1 MMHKESYS
9 RRSFIKNTVG
19 AGIALA
25 GAGLFESC
33 SLYDPKGLPTTILG
47 KTGVRI
53 PRIGLGL
60 GSRFC
65 EITDEEESSNLL
77 EYALDNGLYYWDTA
91 CVYEN
96 TKNKVISEERV
107 GKVLKKRRSEVFIST
122 KVSSRNPDEAMRQ
135 IETSLKR
142 LQTGHL
148 DMLKIHS
155 VRSVEDVDLIFQKGN
170 LYDILNRMKREGIT
184 RFIGFSGHGDAQA
197 IKAMIE
203 RGNFDSML
211 FAMNHW
217 RGEEQQQRQEMAIP
231 LAQNKGMGIMIMKA
245 IRPKETIEG
254 INTPDLVRFA
264 LSIKGP
270 NGVVVGMESKKVID
284 TNLHI
289 LRNFQPM
296 DDPEMKRMAM
306 TLSPF
311 FNHEKLEWM
320 SEGYCDGNWV

>member
-1 MMHKESYS
+1 MKNEGVS
-9 RRSFIKNTVG
+9 RRSFLKRTVG

-25 GAGLFESC
+25 GTSWLESC
-33 SLYDPKGLPTTILG
+33 SPYDPKGLPTTLLG

-53 PRIGLGL
+53 PRIALGL

-65 EITDEEESSNLL
+65 EITDEEESSSLL

-91 CVYEN
+91 CIYEN
-96 TKNKVISEERV
+96 AKNKVISEERV
-107 GKVLKKRRSEVFIST
+107 GRVLRTRRSEVFMST

-155 VRSVEDVDLIFQKGN
+155 VKSVEDVDLIFRKGN
-170 LYDILNRMKREGIT
+170 LYDILDRMKSEGIT
-184 RFIGFSGHGDAQA
+184 RFIGFSGHGDAEA
-197 IKAMIE
+197 ITAMIE

-231 LAQNKGMGIMIMKA
+231 LALNKGMGIMIMKA

-264 LSIKGP
+264 LSLKGP
-270 NGVVVGMESKKVID
+270 NGVVIGMESKKVID
-284 TNLHI
+284 SNLHI
-289 LRNFQPM
+289 LQNFHPM
-296 DDPEMKRMAM
+296 NDSEMKKMAM

-311 FNHEKLEWM
+311 FNHEKLGWM
-320 SEGYCDGNWV
+320 REGYCDGNWG